1 MARPSGRSAE
11 EKLRIVLAVVRGELS
26 VAAASRRERV
36 SETSIAKW
44 RDLFLEGGRR
54 ALVHGAGAADSAEE
68 QALREENEELKTAL
82 GEAFAELRVLRKGG
96 PTRSRSRSWR

>member
-1 MARPSGRSAE
+1 MARSSTRSPE
-11 EKLRIVLAVVRGELS
+11 EKLRIVLAVVRGEL
-26 VAAASRRERV
+26 ALAEASRRERV

-54 ALVHGAGAADSAEE
+54 ALVHGARALDSAEE
-68 QALREENEELKTAL
+68 VALRHENEELKTAL

-96 PTRSRSRSWR
+96 PTGSRSRSWR

>member
-1 MARPSGRSAE
+1 MGRPSMRSPE

-26 VAAASRRERV
+26 VAEASRRERV

-44 RDLFLEGGRR
+44 RDLFVEGGRR

-68 QALREENEELKTAL
+68 IALRDENEELKTAL

-96 PTRSRSRSWR
+96 PTGPRSRSWR